1 MAAFQIGT
9 NVYVGL
15 YNKGRGVVFNIKGEQ
30 NTKDIKNFGIF
41 SSGGSAEIDIV
52 FEDGTAFTNTPECIA
67 QGYPKLDQ
75 ISTQEEIDEL
85 VANLHFQTQLR
96 NKKEEED
103 KIKFNNDVEL
113 VKTSPE
119 YAHLKTSNK
128 PAQNIRAD
136 LKKHFP
142 GVKFSVTSDY
152 SSVRVNWTDGPK
164 ESDVNALLDKY
175 EEGKFNGMDDCYHSI
190 RTPFNKVFDTVK
202 YIFTRRQ
209 ISDDKMV
216 ILLDTANKR
225 CGTSFTL
232 EQYQSGNSFY
242 NEHFRSTLRELTND

>member
-67 QGYPKLDQ
+67 QGYPKLEQ

-103 KIKFNNDVEL
+103 KIKDIVFSIFFGLCGIGGLIGVYFAS
-113 VKTSPE
+113 KFG
-119 YAHLKTSNK
+119 
-128 PAQNIRAD
+128 
-136 LKKHFP
+136 KH
-142 GVKFSVTSDY
+142 G
-152 SSVRVNWTDGPK
+152 
-164 ESDVNALLDKY
+164 
-175 EEGKFNGMDDCYHSI
+175 
-190 RTPFNKVFDTVK
+190 
-202 YIFTRRQ
+202 
-209 ISDDKMV
+209 
-216 ILLDTANKR
+216 
-225 CGTSFTL
+225 
-232 EQYQSGNSFY
+232 
-242 NEHFRSTLRELTND
+242 FRFK

>member
-15 YNKGRGVVFNIKGEQ
+15 YNKGRGVVFNIKGKQ
-30 NTKDIKNFGIF
+30 NLKDLKNFGIF
-41 SSGGSAEIDIV
+41 SSGGNAEIDIV

-85 VANLHFQTQLR
+85 LINLHRQTHLR

-119 YAHLKTSNK
+119 YAHLKPTNK

-152 SSVRVNWTDGPK
+152 SSVNVNWTDGPK
-164 ESDVNALLDKY
+164 ASDVDELLSKY

-190 RTPFNKVFDTVK
+190 RTPFNKVFNTVK
-202 YIFTRRQ
+202 YIFTRQ
-209 ISDDKMV
+209 HISDEKMT
-216 ILLDTANKR
+216 LLLNKANER

-242 NEHFRSTLRELTND
+242 NEHFRSTLRQLITE

>member
-15 YNKGRGVVFNIKGEQ
+15 YNKGRGVVFSVRGKQ
-30 NTKDIKNFGIF
+30 NLKDLKTFGIF

-85 VANLHFQTQLR
+85 LINLHRQTHLR

-119 YAHLKTSNK
+119 YAHLKPSNK

-152 SSVRVNWTDGPK
+152 SSVNVHWTDGPK
-164 ESDVNALLDKY
+164 SELVDELLSKY
-175 EEGKFNGMDDCYHSI
+175 QQGKFDSMEDYYKSI
-190 RTPFNKVFDTVK
+190 KTPFNTVFADIK
-202 YIFTRRQ
+202 YIFSSRTL
-209 ISDDKMV
+209 SDETLAKLIV
-216 ILLDTANKR
+216 QANLQ
-225 CGTSFTL
+225 CGTTYSIADYYNGVT
-232 EQYQSGNSFY
+232 FY
-242 NEHFRSTLRELTND
+242 NDYFRRTLQKLS